1 MSMVKIDAHRRVYV
15 PKDIE
20 LDADEVVIL
29 RQGEPLVLIPVPRRP
44 IPIDV
49 KGDVE
54 ELKAKAEALARGD
67 ALERHQ
73 RRGG

>member
-1 MSMVKIDAHRRVYV
+1 MSVVKVDAHRRVYV

-29 RQGEPLVLIPVPRRP
+29 RQGDALVLIPVPRRP

-49 KGDVE
+49 KGSIK
-54 ELKAKAEALARGD
+54 ELKARAEARARDD
-67 ALERHQ
+67 ALERQ
-73 RRGG
+73 QKRAR